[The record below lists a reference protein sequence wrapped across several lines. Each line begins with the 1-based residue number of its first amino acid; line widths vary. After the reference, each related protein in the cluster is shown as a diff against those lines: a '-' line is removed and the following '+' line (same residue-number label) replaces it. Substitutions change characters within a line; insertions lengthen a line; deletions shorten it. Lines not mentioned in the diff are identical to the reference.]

1 MVPSEYLTTQQRKF
15 LFRKSYRSVIEPLEA
30 TFPSIQMHLYT
41 ARSCDSYIFSADVIK
56 NI

>member
-1 MVPSEYLTTQQRKF
+1 MVPSEYLTTQKRKLF
-15 LFRKSYRSVIEPLEA
+15 LKSYRSVIGPLEA